1 MKKAGTWYLP
11 FFSACVILPLARRVG
26 ISVLLQL
33 PKLARRV
40 RLPYPAPRQKKPAP
54 FCFPGLRKGRESATS
69 AVSFFLSKPEVSR
82 GTSGLVLYYYSIK
95 TRQSFRPELRQ
106 TSLSGLEIHKVFPAI
121 LPRKSLST
129 FYGIV
134 VLKDDFRFCISS
146 GVEQPEPDSAAAEA
160 GSRTL
165 LHIERT
171 RRCCISAESFL
182 PIRYALW

>member
-82 GTSGLVLYYYSIK
+82 GTSGLVL
-95 TRQSFRPELRQ
+95 
-106 TSLSGLEIHKVFPAI
+106 
-121 LPRKSLST
+121 
-129 FYGIV
+129 
-134 VLKDDFRFCISS
+134 KDDFRFCISS

-165 LHIERT
+165 LHV
-171 RRCCISAESFL
+171 RRSLLRSASPVCVRAGKAPHPQSPSSF
-182 PIRYALW
+182 PNRRSHGGPPVWFYTTIP